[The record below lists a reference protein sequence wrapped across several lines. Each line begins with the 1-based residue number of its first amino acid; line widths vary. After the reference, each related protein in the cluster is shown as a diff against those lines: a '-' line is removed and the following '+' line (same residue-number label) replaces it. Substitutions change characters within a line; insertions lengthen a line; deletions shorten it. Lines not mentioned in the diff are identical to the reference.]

1 MYHYLTIIINSNQL
15 TNADGFFFLRLV
27 KGLFFLMS
35 NGGDTLQANATLRSS
50 NELCDAAAVSIIKRR
65 PKQ

>member
-1 MYHYLTIIINSNQL
+1 
-15 TNADGFFFLRLV
+15 
-27 KGLFFLMS
+27 MS